1 MSQVEQV
8 KEQLKQ
14 EIVSAVV
21 AAGLATEEEVPAV
34 VIESPKDKDHGDYAT
49 NMAMQLARIA
59 KKAPRMIAEDIVK
72 HLDMGRASVEKVDIA
87 GPGFIN
93 FFMKK
98 DYLAK
103 VVSTVLEQGEKFGST
118 DFGQGKKIQVEF
130 VSANPTG
137 TLHLGHARG
146 AAVGDSLCNILQKA
160 GYDVAREYYINDA
173 GNQIDNLATSIEARY
188 FQELGEDR
196 PMPEDGYHGQDIIG
210 FAKEIVDTYG
220 DRFKDQSSEE
230 RLAFLK
236 EYGLKRELD
245 KLQNDLGDFRV
256 RFDNWFS
263 ETSLYTSGKVK
274 DVLEELDRRGETY
287 EEDGALWFRSKTYG
301 DDKDRVLVK
310 SDGSYT
316 YLTPDISY
324 HKDKFARG
332 FEELINIWGADHHG
346 YIPRMKAA
354 VQALGYREDQ
364 LSVQI
369 IQMVNLFENG
379 EKVKMSK
386 RTGKA
391 VTMRE
396 LMEEVGI
403 DATRYFFA
411 MRAADTHLDFDL
423 DLAKSQST
431 ENPVYYVQYA
441 HARICSMLR
450 QAADA
455 GYDVAAASPSELN
468 LDLLKSEKE
477 LDLMKKLGEYPEAVT
492 DAAKKR
498 APHRMTNYVYELA
511 QALHSFYNAEKV
523 INEDDAE
530 LTKARLALME
540 AVRLTIANALDLVGV
555 VAPEKM

>member
-1 MSQVEQV
+1 MNQVEKL
-8 KEQLKQ
+8 KEQLKN
-14 EIVSAVV
+14 EIIAAVKS
-21 AAGLATEEEVPAV
+21 AGLANDENMPSV
-34 VIESPKDKDHGDYAT
+34 VIESPKEKEHGDYAT

-59 KKAPRMIAEDIVK
+59 KKAPRMIADDIVNHFNK
-72 HLDMGRASVEKVDIA
+72 EKASVNKVEIA

-93 FFMKK
+93 FFMKQ
-98 DYLAK
+98 DYLSDVIA
-103 VVSTVLEQGEKFGST
+103 TVLDKGDAYGNT
-118 DFGQGKKIQVEF
+118 DFGKGTKIQVEF

-146 AAVGDSLCNILQKA
+146 AAVGDSLCNILEKA
-160 GYDVAREYYINDA
+160 GYEVAREYYINDA
-173 GNQIDNLATSIEARY
+173 GNQIDNLSRSIEARY
-188 FQELGEDR
+188 FQALGQQMD
-196 PMPEDGYHGQDIIG
+196 MPEDGYHGQDIIG
-210 FAKEIVDTYG
+210 FANEIVETFG
-220 DRFKDQSSEE
+220 ERFKDTPEKE
-230 RLAFLK
+230 RLAFFR

-245 KLQNDLGDFRV
+245 KLQEDLADFRV
-256 RFDNWFS
+256 NFDNWYS
-263 ETSLYTSGKVK
+263 ETSLYTTGKVK
-274 DVLEELDRRGETY
+274 DILGELDNRGETY
-287 EEDGALWFRSKTYG
+287 EEDGAVWFRSTVYG

-332 FEELINIWGADHHG
+332 FDELINIWGADHHG

-354 VQALGYREDQ
+354 IQALGYNKEQ
-364 LSVQI
+364 LDVQI

-391 VTMRE
+391 VTMRD

-411 MRAADTHLDFDL
+411 MRAADTHLDFDM

-450 QAADA
+450 QAADL
-455 GYDVAAASPSELN
+455 GYMAESNANFSRLT
-468 LDLLKSEKE
+468 SEKE
-477 LDLMKKLGEYPEAVT
+477 LELMKKVGEYPEAVT

-498 APHRMTNYVYELA
+498 APHRMANYVYDLA
-511 QALHSFYNAEKV
+511 QSLHSFYNAEKV

-540 AVRLTIANALDLVGV
+540 AVRSTLANALKLVGV